1 MFESPAFANL
11 RYHKRTND
19 WLEVCLV
26 QGAEAAL
33 HKDSV
38 LYAPVVNTRQKVVYY
53 SLRHL
58 AYICPFRHKACT
70 SVLAARARGTFLCDT
85 EPARTI
91 AHGST
96 VRGET
101 IDRTIPRP
109 LLPVRRWRRARRP
122 AMMVPSPR
130 LSGDGVVPG
139 DLR

>member
-1 MFESPAFANL
+1 M
-11 RYHKRTND
+11 
-19 WLEVCLV
+19 

-70 SVLAARARGTFLCDT
+70 SVLAARARGTFLCNT

-91 AHGST
+91 AHGEPAEAPPAGAPSG
-96 VRGET
+96 VAA
-101 IDRTIPRP
+101 
-109 LLPVRRWRRARRP
+109 ARCGRE
-122 AMMVPSPR
+122 A
-130 LSGDGVVPG
+130 
-139 DLR
+139 